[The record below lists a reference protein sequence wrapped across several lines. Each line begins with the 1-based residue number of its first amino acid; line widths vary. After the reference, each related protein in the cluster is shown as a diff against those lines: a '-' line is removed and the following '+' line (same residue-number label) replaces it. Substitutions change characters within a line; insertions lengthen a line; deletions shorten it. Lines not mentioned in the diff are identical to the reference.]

1 MSNVKS
7 KSSNTK
13 CQMYFAK
20 SVGLVRS
27 QYIYC
32 DGFCDKDE
40 HEQQEW
46 GILVVRFC
54 RLEKE
59 QKNWNEV

>member
-1 MSNVKS
+1 MIPLSAYEI
-7 KSSNTK
+7 SS
-13 CQMYFAK
+13 
-20 SVGLVRS
+20 L
-27 QYIYC
+27 
-32 DGFCDKDE
+32 DGFCEKDE

>member
-1 MSNVKS
+1 
-7 KSSNTK
+7 
-13 CQMYFAK
+13 MYFAK